1 MKPYI
6 LLAFILIGTLSFAQ
20 PSKRGRETPPP
31 PPMSKMKK
39 MFAENS
45 ATLMSKKMTL
55 QLDLSETQQ
64 AKVYDLI
71 LESTIEK
78 KAQRANRPDGKPSK
92 EMRFEKQNKMLDD
105 KIAFSKSMK
114 SILSETQ
121 YSLWKEQS
129 YKKKKKPKRP

>member
-1 MKPYI
+1 MKSYI
-6 LLAFILIGTLSFAQ
+6 LLAFILFGTVSFAQ
-20 PSKRGRETPPP
+20 PPKR
-31 PPMSKMKK
+31 SQKMHHPKEK
-39 MFAENS
+39 MMNMPAENI

-71 LESTIEK
+71 LESTIAK

-129 YKKKKKPKRP
+129 YKKKKKPKRS

>member
-31 PPMSKMKK
+31 PPMSKMKE
-39 MFAENS
+39 MSAENS

-78 KAQRANRPDGKPSK
+78 KAQRANHPDGKPSK

>member
-39 MFAENS
+39 MSAENS

-71 LESTIEK
+71 LESTIAK

-114 SILSETQ
+114 SILNETQ